1 MRRKPSGSKRR
12 RAPFTRQLL
21 NIERLED
28 RTLPGNLTLSLAA
41 PSIFESAGPGATTG
55 TVTRS
60 GTDLSQALT
69 VWLSSTDTTEATV
82 PASVLI
88 PAGQTSASFAVNAV
102 DDSIT
107 DGPQNVGILA
117 TATFPDG
124 MAQDFSF
131 VGGTSSIAVS
141 QHDGYTLATQPDGR
155 FYVGGLRW
163 TGNMFQPNDL
173 GVTRFLANGQPDTT
187 FGTNGTVITDL
198 VVGSEREQPY
208 AMVVQPDGKLLVAG
222 TVTYDFAPDN
232 EMFVVRY
239 NTNGTLDTT
248 FGTNGKFVLNLGGN
262 DIHSEAYAIALLP
275 DGKILLGGSIDD
287 RLNTPIT
294 YADYALV
301 RLTANGQR
309 DFSWG
314 SSGIVKTNI
323 TGSDRAFDMEIQS
336 DGKVIL
342 AGYEGG
348 TNLNSKLTLVR
359 YNTDG
364 TLDATFGIGGVA
376 GIRVPGSFQG
386 ASDMALQPDG
396 KIVVA
401 GDVTPDNTSDA
412 NNWVV
417 ARFNSDGTAD
427 SSFGTGGYVTWDFG
441 GNDKASGVAVLGD
454 GSLVVGGIGVGTISN
469 GLQRPIMAHFAAN
482 GTFLDSYVSS
492 RIVINV
498 REMIVQGGRI
508 LLTGHTSAL
517 NSGWVEAYT
526 PSGPASASASAPL
539 TVNDDDPPV
548 ANNDAYSVNED
559 STLSV
564 SAFNGVLAN
573 DIDGFPL
580 TAQLVSGPSH
590 GNLTL
595 NPNGSF
601 TYQPAANYFGSD
613 TFVYRA
619 TDSRQLSATATVTI
633 TVYPVDDPVTNT
645 VPGPQTIAED
655 TSLTFGTANGNAIS
669 VTDVD
674 TIELRITLSVGAGT
688 LTLGST
694 AGLTF
699 LSGSNGS
706 GSMTFSAPSPAVVNT
721 ALNGLVYTPPAN
733 FNGPTTLT
741 IRSRDWSYVTQVPE
755 DLDTV
760 TITVTPVNDAPIA
773 APDGPYS
780 VIAGQTLTV
789 AAPGLLAN
797 DTDVDGNPLTAAFYS
812 NPTHGALT
820 LNANGSFVYTANI
833 FYSGQD
839 EFWYWAFDGTAY
851 SDLVRVSINV
861 APNQPPVVANDSYSM
876 NEDGVLNVSAP
887 GVLANDSDPEGMTLT
902 AHLSMYYQPMWG
914 NLTFNANGSFVYTPM
929 ANFNGADTF
938 GYLVDDGVNISTVVI
953 VTITVNSVN
962 DAPVAVDDFYVIN
975 EDETLNASGFTGV
988 LFNDTDVEHDPLTA
1002 QLVQGPSHGTL
1013 TFNADGGFRY
1023 TPAANFNGT
1032 DTFTYQARD
1041 NHGAFSAPA
1050 TVTLTVRSVD
1060 DPPVVS
1066 PDSYTMNEDGVLNV
1080 PAPGVLANDYDVE
1093 GAPLTA
1099 RLAMYY
1105 YPMWGNVTLNSNGS
1119 FVYTPMPNFHG
1130 TDTFG
1135 YLADDGTYP
1144 SIAFVTI
1151 TVKSVNDVPVAVD
1164 DYYALDEDTSLNVP
1178 TYMSVLGNDTDAD
1191 HDPLTA
1197 ELVQGPSTGTLTFNA
1212 NGTFTYTPVANFNGP
1227 VTFTYRA
1234 RDNQGGSSAP
1244 ATVFMMVRSVDDN
1257 PVANPDSLSVD
1268 EDTTLTVPF
1277 ATLLANDTDVE
1288 GDPLTIGLYEQ
1299 ARNGWVTI
1307 NPNGTISYTPNP
1319 NFSGVDTFKYVAYDN
1334 SFGISAPTTVTI
1346 TVNSVADAPIA
1357 VDDAFSQFEDQ
1368 PIVFDFGTVL
1378 GNDSDADGDALS
1390 AVLVS
1395 GPSHGS
1401 LSFHAD
1407 GTFVYVPNANFNG
1420 IDTFTYRASDG
1431 TLLSNL
1437 ATVTIEM
1444 LPVAD
1449 APIAGNDS
1457 YALNEDG
1464 TLNVAAAGVLSND
1477 TDADGDALSA
1487 VLVNGPAHGSLTLNA
1502 NGSFTYTPN
1511 VNFNGTDSF
1520 TYKASDGSLQSGT
1533 ATVTITVNPIN
1544 AAPVAAADAYSVDE
1558 DATLTVNPAGILS
1571 NDSDVDGDILS
1582 AVLVSGPAHGSL
1594 TLNADGSFTYTP
1606 EANYNGTDSF
1616 TYQAFDGSL
1625 QSGTA
1630 TVTITVNSVNDV
1642 PVAAPDGTYASVA
1655 GVALS
1660 VAAPGVL
1667 ANDTDA
1673 DGNPLTAVLSSGP
1686 FHGSLTLNA
1695 DGSFVYTPNLLY
1707 SGADEFTYRAFDGV
1721 AYSSVVAVF
1730 INVAPNQPPVAVND
1744 AYSMN
1749 EDGVLT
1755 IGAPG
1760 VLANDS
1766 DPEGMPLTSRL
1777 SMYYQPMW
1785 GTVTLNSNGSFVYTP
1800 NPNFHGTDSFGYL
1813 AEDGPNI
1820 STVAIVTI
1828 TVNSVNDV
1836 PVAANDTYTLD
1847 EDTTLTVS
1855 AFAGV
1860 LGNDSDVDAD
1870 ALTAQLVSGPSHGTL
1885 TSNANG
1891 SFSYTPAANYN
1902 GTDSFTYRA
1911 FDGVALSA
1919 PATVTLT
1926 VRSVNDN
1933 PVANPDALAVDEDTS
1948 LTVPVATLL
1957 ANDTDADGNVL
1968 HFSLYEQAQH
1978 GWATLNADGTITYTP
1993 LPNFFGTDTF
2003 RYKVV
2008 DDFGGLS
2015 APTTVTITVNPV
2027 PDAPIA
2033 ADDGFAQF
2041 EDQAIVY
2048 NFGTLLGNDSDADGD
2063 ALSAVLVSGPSHGAI
2078 TFHADGTFVYLPNAN
2093 FNGIDTFTY
2102 RASDG
2107 TLLSNLATVTIEML
2121 PVADAPVAANDS
2133 YAVDEDGTLNVA
2145 AAGLLANDTDAD
2157 GDPLSA
2163 VLVNGP
2169 AHGSLT
2175 LNANGS
2181 FTYTPNGNFNGTD
2194 SFTYKASDG
2203 SLQSGTATVTI
2214 TVDSINDAPAAV
2226 ANAYSTDEDT
2236 SLIVPAAGVLA
2247 NDTDVDGDSLSA
2259 VPVSGPSH
2267 GTLTLNAD
2275 GSFSY
2280 TPEANYH
2287 GSDSFSYRASDGQA
2301 QSNIAIVTIT
2311 VNSVN
2316 DAPIATGSVATTNE
2330 DTALSAALSGAD
2342 VDGDML
2348 TYSIA
2353 SGPAH
2358 GTVQL
2363 NSSTGAY
2370 TYTPNAD
2377 FNGSDSFTF
2386 QVSDGSLSSNVAAV
2400 TITINPVNDAPMA
2413 ANDSY
2418 AVNEDGTLAVGASGV
2433 LANDSDVDG
2442 DALSALLVSG
2452 PEHGSL
2458 TFNANGSFTYT
2469 PQGNYNGSDSFT
2481 YKASDSALQSGT
2493 ATVTITVNAVNDAP
2507 VAAGESY
2514 ALDEDMTLTVSSAG
2528 VLTNDSDVDG
2538 DALSAVLVNGPAHGS
2553 LTLNGDG
2560 SFTYTPQANYNGPDS
2575 FTYKASDGSLQSA
2588 AVTVAITVRPVQDAP
2603 VADAGPDQTVN
2614 EAQSVAF
2621 NGSGSDPDGDTLTYA
2636 WNFGDGGTA
2645 SGANATHT
2653 YLDNGVYTAALTV
2666 DDGHGHIATDTLL
2679 VTVNNVAPTASLSGP
2694 ATAVR
2699 GQERLFSFSA
2709 SDVSPADAAGTFGY
2723 LVDWGDGTSTTT
2735 TGPASGVQLT
2745 HTWIGSGS
2753 FTVRVTV
2760 TDKDGGSG
2768 LATQLIAVNAIELQ
2782 NGDLVVGGTT
2792 AGETITIQPANSTGG
2807 LRVLFNGVDQGVF
2820 TPTGD
2825 VIVYAQAGDDTVE
2838 FPTARIGSTTYRVN
2852 RPVFAFG
2859 GDGNDTLNASAMAV
2873 GVVLVGGAGADTLTG
2888 GTANDILMGGLGAD
2902 VLHGG
2907 NGEDVLIGGITDY
2920 DSNLAALRALRT
2932 EWVRTDAAYATRIA
2946 HLRGQQ
2952 SGGLNGAYVLTAVTI
2967 HDDNAIDDL
2976 WGEGNNDWFLHQ
2988 TGTFADRVNDRK
3000 SGETMTDL

>member
-12 RAPFTRQLL
+12 RAPFARQLL

-82 PASVLI
+82 PASVVI

-124 MAQDFSF
+124 VAQDFSF

-208 AMVVQPDGKLLVAG
+208 AIVVQPDGKLLVAG

-301 RLTANGQR
+301 RLTATGQR
-309 DFSWG
+309 DLTWG

-348 TNLNSKLTLVR
+348 TNLNSKVTLVR
-359 YNTDG
+359 YNPDG

-386 ASDMALQPDG
+386 ASDMTLQPDG

-454 GSLVVGGIGVGTISN
+454 GTLVVGGIGVGTISN

-482 GTFLDSYVSS
+482 GAFLDSYVSS
-492 RIVINV
+492 RIVTNV

-517 NSGWVEAYT
+517 NSGWVEAYA
-526 PSGPASASASAPL
+526 PPGPASASVSAPL

-559 STLSV
+559 NTLSV
-564 SAFNGVLAN
+564 SVLNGVLAN
-573 DIDGFPL
+573 DMDGFPL

-590 GNLTL
+590 GTLTL

-699 LSGSNGS
+699 LAGSNGS

-721 ALNGLVYTPPAN
+721 ALNGLVYTPPAS
-733 FNGPTTLT
+733 FNGQTTLT
-741 IRSRDWSYVTQVPE
+741 IRSRDWSYLTQIPE

-760 TITVTPVNDAPIA
+760 TITVTPVNDIPVA
-773 APDGPYS
+773 APDGTYAS
-780 VIAGQTLTV
+780 VAGVALSV

-797 DTDVDGNPLTAAFYS
+797 DTDVDGDPLTAAFYS
-812 NPTHGALT
+812 NPTHGTLT

-833 FYSGQD
+833 FYTGPD

-851 SDLVRVSINV
+851 SDLVRVSLNV
-861 APNQPPVVANDSYSM
+861 APNQPPIVANDSYSM
-876 NEDGVLNVSAP
+876 NEDGVLNVAAP
-887 GVLANDSDPEGMTLT
+887 GVLANDSDPEGMPLT

-914 NLTFNANGSFVYTPM
+914 TLTLNSNGSFVYTPM
-929 ANFNGADTF
+929 ANFHGTDTF
-938 GYLVDDGVNISTVVI
+938 GYLVDDGADISTVAI

-962 DAPVAVDDFYVIN
+962 DAPVAVDDFYVFN

-1041 NHGAFSAPA
+1041 SQGALSAPA

-1060 DPPVVS
+1060 DPPVVN
-1066 PDSYTMNEDGVLNV
+1066 PDSYTMNEDEVLNV

-1105 YPMWGNVTLNSNGS
+1105 WPMWGSVTLNSNGS

-1135 YLADDGTYP
+1135 YIADDGANP
-1144 SIAFVTI
+1144 SLAFVTI
-1151 TVKSVNDVPVAVD
+1151 TVNSVNDVPVAAD
-1164 DYYALDEDTSLNVP
+1164 DFYALDEDTSLNVP
-1178 TYMSVLGNDTDAD
+1178 TYMSVLANDTDAD

-1212 NGTFTYTPVANFNGP
+1212 DGTFRYTPVANFNGP

-1234 RDNQGGSSAP
+1234 RDNQGGYSAP
-1244 ATVFMMVRSVDDN
+1244 ATVFMMVRSVNDN

-1268 EDTTLTVPF
+1268 EDTTLTVPI
-1277 ATLLANDTDVE
+1277 ATLLANDTDVD

-1307 NPNGTISYTPNP
+1307 NPNGAITYTPNP

-1334 SFGISAPTTVTI
+1334 SFGISAPATVTI
-1346 TVNSVADAPIA
+1346 TVNPVPDAPIA
-1357 VDDAFSQFEDQ
+1357 ADDSFSQFEDQ
-1368 PIVFDFGTVL
+1368 PIVYNFGSLL
-1378 GNDSDADGDALS
+1378 GNDSDADGDSLT

-1395 GPSHGS
+1395 GPQHGS
-1401 LSFHAD
+1401 LTFNAD
-1407 GTFVYVPNANFNG
+1407 GTFVYVPDANFNG

-1431 TLLSNL
+1431 VLLSNI

-1449 APIAGNDS
+1449 APIAANDS
-1457 YALNEDG
+1457 YSVNEDG
-1464 TLNVAAAGVLSND
+1464 TLNVAATGLLAND

-1487 VLVNGPAHGSLTLNA
+1487 VLVNGPSHGSLTLNA
-1502 NGSFTYTPN
+1502 DGPFTYTPN
-1511 VNFNGTDSF
+1511 ANFNGTDSF

-1533 ATVTITVNPIN
+1533 ATVTITVNSVN
-1544 AAPVAAADAYSVDE
+1544 DAPVAAGEGYSTDE
-1558 DATLTVNPAGILS
+1558 DTSLAVAAAGVVA
-1571 NDSDVDGDILS
+1571 NDSDVDGDSLS
-1582 AVLVSGPAHGSL
+1582 AVVVGGPAHGTL

-1606 EANYNGTDSF
+1606 EANYHGSDSF
-1616 TYQAFDGSL
+1616 TYRASDGQAQSNIATVTITVISINDAPTASGASATTDEDAAISAALSGADVDGDTLTYSIV
-1625 QSGTA
+1625 SGPAHGAAQLNSSTGAYTYTPNANFNGSDSFNFQVSDGTLSSVA
-1630 TVTITVNSVNDV
+1630 TVTITVN
-1642 PVAAPDGTYASVA
+1642 P
-1655 GVALS
+1655 
-1660 VAAPGVL
+1660 
-1667 ANDTDA
+1667 
-1673 DGNPLTAVLSSGP
+1673 
-1686 FHGSLTLNA
+1686 
-1695 DGSFVYTPNLLY
+1695 
-1707 SGADEFTYRAFDGV
+1707 
-1721 AYSSVVAVF
+1721 
-1730 INVAPNQPPVAVND
+1730 VND
-1744 AYSMN
+1744 APVAGNDSDVVD
-1749 EDGVLT
+1749 EDGTLS
-1755 IGAPG
+1755 INGPG

-1766 DPEGMPLTSRL
+1766 D
-1777 SMYYQPMW
+1777 
-1785 GTVTLNSNGSFVYTP
+1785 V
-1800 NPNFHGTDSFGYL
+1800 
-1813 AEDGPNI
+1813 
-1820 STVAIVTI
+1820 
-1828 TVNSVNDV
+1828 
-1836 PVAANDTYTLD
+1836 
-1847 EDTTLTVS
+1847 
-1855 AFAGV
+1855 
-1860 LGNDSDVDAD
+1860 
-1870 ALTAQLVSGPSHGTL
+1870 
-1885 TSNANG
+1885 
-1891 SFSYTPAANYN
+1891 
-1902 GTDSFTYRA
+1902 
-1911 FDGVALSA
+1911 
-1919 PATVTLT
+1919 
-1926 VRSVNDN
+1926 
-1933 PVANPDALAVDEDTS
+1933 
-1948 LTVPVATLL
+1948 
-1957 ANDTDADGNVL
+1957 
-1968 HFSLYEQAQH
+1968 
-1978 GWATLNADGTITYTP
+1978 
-1993 LPNFFGTDTF
+1993 
-2003 RYKVV
+2003 
-2008 DDFGGLS
+2008 
-2015 APTTVTITVNPV
+2015 
-2027 PDAPIA
+2027 
-2033 ADDGFAQF
+2033 
-2041 EDQAIVY
+2041 
-2048 NFGTLLGNDSDADGD
+2048 DGD
-2063 ALSAVLVSGPSHGAI
+2063 G
-2078 TFHADGTFVYLPNAN
+2078 
-2093 FNGIDTFTY
+2093 
-2102 RASDG
+2102 
-2107 TLLSNLATVTIEML
+2107 
-2121 PVADAPVAANDS
+2121 
-2133 YAVDEDGTLNVA
+2133 
-2145 AAGLLANDTDAD
+2145 
-2157 GDPLSA
+2157 LSA

-2175 LNANGS
+2175 
-2181 FTYTPNGNFNGTD
+2181 FNTD
-2194 SFTYKASDG
+2194 
-2203 SLQSGTATVTI
+2203 
-2214 TVDSINDAPAAV
+2214 
-2226 ANAYSTDEDT
+2226 
-2236 SLIVPAAGVLA
+2236 
-2247 NDTDVDGDSLSA
+2247 
-2259 VPVSGPSH
+2259 
-2267 GTLTLNAD
+2267 
-2275 GSFSY
+2275 
-2280 TPEANYH
+2280 
-2287 GSDSFSYRASDGQA
+2287 
-2301 QSNIAIVTIT
+2301 
-2311 VNSVN
+2311 
-2316 DAPIATGSVATTNE
+2316 
-2330 DTALSAALSGAD
+2330 
-2342 VDGDML
+2342 
-2348 TYSIA
+2348 
-2353 SGPAH
+2353 
-2358 GTVQL
+2358 
-2363 NSSTGAY
+2363 
-2370 TYTPNAD
+2370 
-2377 FNGSDSFTF
+2377 
-2386 QVSDGSLSSNVAAV
+2386 
-2400 TITINPVNDAPMA
+2400 
-2413 ANDSY
+2413 
-2418 AVNEDGTLAVGASGV
+2418 
-2433 LANDSDVDG
+2433 
-2442 DALSALLVSG
+2442 
-2452 PEHGSL
+2452 
-2458 TFNANGSFTYT
+2458 GSFTYT
-2469 PQGNYNGSDSFT
+2469 PQGNYNGPDSFT
-2481 YKASDSALQSGT
+2481 YKASDGALQSGT

-2507 VAAGESY
+2507 VAAGDSY
-2514 ALDEDMTLTVSSAG
+2514 ALDEDTTLTVSAAG

-2553 LTLNGDG
+2553 LTLNADG
-2560 SFTYTPQANYNGPDS
+2560 SFTYTPQGNYNGPDS

-2588 AVTVAITVRPVQDAP
+2588 AVTVAITVRPVQDPP

-2614 EAQSVAF
+2614 EAQAVAF
-2621 NGSGSDPDGDTLTYA
+2621 SGSGSDPDGDTLTYS
-2636 WNFGDGGTA
+2636 WNFGDGSTGT
-2645 SGANATHT
+2645 GANATHT
-2653 YLDNGVYTAALTV
+2653 YLDNGVYTATLTV
-2666 DDGHGHIATDTLL
+2666 DDGHGNTATDTLT

-2699 GQERLFSFSA
+2699 GQERLFSISA
-2709 SDVSPADAAGTFGY
+2709 SDVSPADSANTFGY
-2723 LVDWGDGTSTTT
+2723 LVDWGDGTSSTT
-2735 TGPASGVQLT
+2735 TGPASGVQLS
-2745 HTWIGSGS
+2745 HTWAASGS
-2753 FTVRVTV
+2753 YTVQVTV
-2760 TDKDGGSG
+2760 TDDDGGSG
-2768 LATQLIAVNAIELQ
+2768 SATQLLAVNVAELQ
-2782 NGDLVVGGTT
+2782 NGDLLIGGTT
-2792 AGETITIQPANSTGG
+2792 AGETITIRPANSTGG
-2807 LRVLFNGVDQGVF
+2807 LRVLFNNVDQGVF

-2838 FPTARIGSTTYRVN
+2838 LITTRIGSTTYRVD
-2852 RPVFAFG
+2852 RPAFVFG
-2859 GDGNDTLNASAMAV
+2859 GDGNDTVNAGGTTA
-2873 GVVLVGGAGADTLTG
+2873 GVVLVGGAGADSLTG
-2888 GTANDILMGGLGAD
+2888 GTGDDILLGGLGAD
-2902 VLHGG
+2902 ALHGG
-2907 NGEDVLIGGITDY
+2907 SGEDVLIGGITDY
-2920 DSNLAALRALRT
+2920 DANLTALRALRT
-2932 EWVRTDAAYATRIA
+2932 EWVRTDAAYATRIQ
-2946 HLRGQQ
+2946 HLRGLQ
-2952 SGGLNGAYVLTAVTI
+2952 SGGLNGAYVLTGSTI

-2976 WGEGNNDWFLHQ
+2976 WGEGNNDWFIHQ
-2988 TGTFADRVNDRK
+2988 LGAFADRVNDRK